1 MNTLNQSVGNT
12 VDRVIL
18 EKAMQGAVPTQYKLD
33 GDDRW
38 HPVRWIENPYLSH
51 VEFSDGS
58 TFSTG
63 YSVTEGGL
71 ENELN
76 IQSGDERQE
85 QQTPKSATA
94 EIGKLTGA
102 LRELASAGSKSTQDK
117 DDNGKDKEDKKG

>member
-1 MNTLNQSVGNT
+1 MENEMNTLNQSIGNT

-38 HPVRWIENPYLSH
+38 HPVRWIENPHLSH

-63 YSVTEGGL
+63 YAVTEGGL

-76 IQSGDERQE
+76 VQSVE
-85 QQTPKSATA
+85 QPKTAAA

-102 LRELASAGSKSTQDK
+102 LRELAGGAKTQDK
-117 DDNGKDKEDKKG
+117 DDNKDKEDKKG